1 MGQLL
6 LVVELLTGIVLF
18 VVVSLGVFVIFAA
31 SFAEMLETL
40 LWVPLKWMLTQL
52 NGGSLDIRQ

>member
-40 LWVPLKWMLTQL
+40 FWVPLKWMLTQL